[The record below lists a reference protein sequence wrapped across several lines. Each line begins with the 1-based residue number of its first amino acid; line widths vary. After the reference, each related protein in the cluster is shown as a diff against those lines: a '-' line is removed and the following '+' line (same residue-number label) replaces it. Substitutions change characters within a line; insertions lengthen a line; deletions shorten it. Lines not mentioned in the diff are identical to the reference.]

1 MLWFRLEWRRQLQVS
16 INSFPCC
23 IDTCKYIELKKY
35 CFRSTLFKIR
45 IWNRKFNFNS
55 SVEVMTLIKKSL
67 PFSAFRN
74 TSPLCKAWFTFFM
87 AQLITSNALPIPVV
101 SATCTFLVFSVS
113 IGSNLI
119 FNPSFDKFL
128 QASGRGCL
136 KLLSTTINLQGC
148 FDNFSS
154 STWRLFSSIPS
165 KKLKLFSTRSF
176 ESRLLW
182 SWNHK
187 VVHKICYTNQ
197 KFEKLV
203 LQCL

>member
-1 MLWFRLEWRRQLQVS
+1 MHVS
-16 INSFPCC
+16 ILSWKKCC
-23 IDTCKYIELKKY
+23 L
-35 CFRSTLFKIR
+35 RSRLFTLQIR

-55 SVEVMTLIKKSL
+55 NVEVMTLIKKFL
-67 PFSAFRN
+67 AFTAFSAFWN
-74 TSPLCKAWFTFFM
+74 TSAQYKVWFIFFM
-87 AQLITSNALPIPVV
+87 AQLTTSVALPNLVV
-101 SATCTFLVFSVS
+101 GATCTFLVFSVS

-128 QASGRGCL
+128 QASGRGWL

-154 STWRLFSSIPS
+154 STWRSFSSIPS